1 MKLCVG
7 LLVLCGAVC
16 WAQSGNAPQSSP
28 STEPSSTPAVLTNL
42 FRPIYPPLA
51 RQARIMGDVKLQIK
65 LRADGSVESAEVIS
79 GHPMLKP
86 AALNSVQKSTFMCEG
101 CAGKKYT
108 ITYTFGFREDN
119 ECRIVQKRSMKC
131 LNLWKCGPR
140 FYKYGPPLV
149 GQSQDRVIILADT
162 QCIDTQA
169 AGSASS
175 P

>member
-1 MKLCVG
+1 
-7 LLVLCGAVC
+7 
-16 WAQSGNAPQSSP
+16 
-28 STEPSSTPAVLTNL
+28 
-42 FRPIYPPLA
+42 
-51 RQARIMGDVKLQIK
+51 MGDVKLQIK

>member
-1 MKLCVG
+1 
-7 LLVLCGAVC
+7 
-16 WAQSGNAPQSSP
+16 
-28 STEPSSTPAVLTNL
+28 
-42 FRPIYPPLA
+42 
-51 RQARIMGDVKLQIK
+51 MGDVKLQIK

-79 GHPMLKP
+79 GHSMLKQ
-86 AALNSVQKSTFMCEG
+86 AALDSVQKSTFMCEG

-119 ECRIVQKRSMKC
+119 ECWIVQKRSMKC

-140 FYKYGPPLV
+140 FYQYGPPLV
-149 GQSQDRVIILADT
+149 GQSPDRVIILADT